1 MVYLIGAGPGE
12 PGLITWKGIEI
23 LKRCDAVIY
32 DRLGTGQLLAY
43 LPAGCKKICVG
54 KQAGE
59 HSARQEE
66 IHKILLD
73 AAECYNCVVRLK
85 GGDPFVFGRGGEEAQ
100 MLAEHHIP
108 FQIVPGVTSAVAVPE
123 CAGIPVT
130 HREISRSFHVIT
142 GHTSRGMEEALAH
155 IHPQPE
161 GTTVFLMG
169 LSNLSR
175 IVEKLLLEG
184 ESEDTPAAVISQGT
198 LPGEQ
203 VIRGTLADI
212 AGKVEQSQMV
222 SPAVIVVGQT
232 ASCQFVSG
240 ETGICSGLHIGLIA
254 TLPLREKLQD
264 MCERLGA
271 RAYSVCDMEVVPAEG
286 MAGFTQEIHRLGQ
299 YDWVAFTSQ
308 NAIGLFFERLRQEE
322 IDLRSLSHLKF
333 AVVGEGTKAA
343 LWKQGFRTDYM
354 PERYTTTALAEG
366 LCGRI
371 APAERI
377 LLPRAKQGNPQ
388 LTEIL
393 GRAGVETVEF
403 SIYDVKCFSMPSEA
417 YLGKLDFLVFVS
429 ASGVREFFDNL
440 REQDKTCLREN
451 KKLQFAVL
459 GNVTE
464 QALKEYG
471 YSAGIVPERN
481 DIQGLEKAFV
491 DEMRK
496 GAWV

>member
-32 DRLGTGQLLAY
+32 DRLGTGALLAY
-43 LPAGCKKICVG
+43 LPAGCEKICVG
-54 KQAGE
+54 KQAGK

-73 AAECYNCVVRLK
+73 AAEKYNCVVRLK

-100 MLAEHHIP
+100 MLAKHHIP
-108 FQIVPGVTSAVAVPE
+108 YEIVPGVTSAVAVPE
-123 CAGIPVT
+123 CVGIPVT
-130 HREISRSFHVIT
+130 HREVSRSFHVVT
-142 GHTSRGMEEALAH
+142 GHTSRDVEEALSH

-175 IVEKLLLEG
+175 IMERLRKEG
-184 ESEDTPAAVISQGT
+184 EPEDTPVAVISQGT

-203 VIRGTLADI
+203 VIRGTVADI
-212 AGKVEQSQMV
+212 ADKVEQSQVM
-222 SPAVIVVGQT
+222 SPAVIVVGKT
-232 ASCQFVSG
+232 AAYQFLSKD
-240 ETGICSGLHIGLIA
+240 TGACSDLHIGLTA

-264 MCERLGA
+264 MCRRLGA
-271 RAYSVCDMEVVPAEG
+271 KAYPVCDMEIVPAEG
-286 MAGFTQEIHRLGQ
+286 MAGLRQEIHRIEK
-299 YDWVAFTSQ
+299 YDWVVFTSQ
-308 NAIGLFFERLRQEE
+308 NGIRIFFETLRQEE
-322 IDLRSLSHLKF
+322 VDLRSLSHLKF

-343 LWKQGFRTDYM
+343 LWKQGFQSDYM

-366 LCGRI
+366 LVEKTTPG
-371 APAERI
+371 ERI
-377 LLPRAKQGNPQ
+377 LLPRAKQGNPK

-393 GRAGVETVEF
+393 GRAGVETTEF
-403 SIYDVKCFSMPSEA
+403 SVYDVKCLAMPQTEYLSE
-417 YLGKLDFLVFVS
+417 LDFLVFVS
-429 ASGVREFFDNL
+429 ASGVREFFENL
-440 REQDKTCLREN
+440 EEEDKKRLEEN

-471 YSAGIVPERN
+471 YKAKIVPERN
-481 DIQGLEKAFV
+481 DIPGLEEAFA
-491 DEMRK
+491 DAMDK
-496 GAWV
+496 GA